1 MLCYLQTSI
10 LNANNNSFPG
20 PLTIETTFEK
30 QTYEAE
36 RKAVSITRNTRVSHN
51 PARFRLRAMPVEG
64 ITEIGASEKKKK
76 ETKKLVFLRF
86 ETEVLCLPGRLF
98 TTTAREQIQV
108 SDLFR
113 TGKGPERKE
122 IYPLASSASSST
134 GTGPFHDHI
143 SALYRL
149 DKDV

>member
-1 MLCYLQTSI
+1 M
-10 LNANNNSFPG
+10 
-20 PLTIETTFEK
+20 ETTFEK

-76 ETKKLVFLRF
+76 KKNETKKLVFLRF

-113 TGKGPERKE
+113 TRKGPERKE

-134 GTGPFHDHI
+134 GSGPFHDHI

>member
-76 ETKKLVFLRF
+76 K
-86 ETEVLCLPGRLF
+86 
-98 TTTAREQIQV
+98 
-108 SDLFR
+108 
-113 TGKGPERKE
+113 
-122 IYPLASSASSST
+122 
-134 GTGPFHDHI
+134 
-143 SALYRL
+143 
-149 DKDV
+149 

>member
-1 MLCYLQTSI
+1 
-10 LNANNNSFPG
+10 
-20 PLTIETTFEK
+20 
-30 QTYEAE
+30 
-36 RKAVSITRNTRVSHN
+36 
-51 PARFRLRAMPVEG
+51 MPVEG
-64 ITEIGASEKKKK
+64 ITEIGASEKKKTTKNKKQKKNKKKKRKKRK
-76 ETKKLVFLRF
+76 EKEKKKEKRKNFVFLRF
-86 ETEVLCLPGRLF
+86 GAEVLCLPGRLF

>member
-1 MLCYLQTSI
+1 
-10 LNANNNSFPG
+10 
-20 PLTIETTFEK
+20 
-30 QTYEAE
+30 
-36 RKAVSITRNTRVSHN
+36 
-51 PARFRLRAMPVEG
+51 MPVEG
-64 ITEIGASEKKKK
+64 ITEIGASEKKKQQK
-76 ETKKLVFLRF
+76 TKNKKKTKKKKKEKKRKRKKKGETKNFVFLRF
-86 ETEVLCLPGRLF
+86 GAEVLCLPGRLF

-134 GTGPFHDHI
+134 GTGPFHDYI

>member
-1 MLCYLQTSI
+1 
-10 LNANNNSFPG
+10 
-20 PLTIETTFEK
+20 
-30 QTYEAE
+30 
-36 RKAVSITRNTRVSHN
+36 
-51 PARFRLRAMPVEG
+51 MPVEG
-64 ITEIGASEKKKK
+64 ITEIGASEKKKQQK
-76 ETKKLVFLRF
+76 TKNKKKTKKKRKKRKEKEKKKEKRKNFVFLRF
-86 ETEVLCLPGRLF
+86 GAEVLCLPGRLF

-134 GTGPFHDHI
+134 GTGPFRDHI

>member
-1 MLCYLQTSI
+1 
-10 LNANNNSFPG
+10 
-20 PLTIETTFEK
+20 
-30 QTYEAE
+30 
-36 RKAVSITRNTRVSHN
+36 
-51 PARFRLRAMPVEG
+51 MPVEG
-64 ITEIGASEKKKK
+64 ITEIGASEKKNNKKQKTKKKQKKKRKKRKEKEKKK
-76 ETKKLVFLRF
+76 EKRKNLVFLRF
-86 ETEVLCLPGRLF
+86 GAEVLCLPGRLF

-134 GTGPFHDHI
+134 GTGPFHDYI